1 MLMNYSYL
9 ENKELDEA
17 LEYYKEKLRGRES
30 SLEVETLDVPS
41 ALDRITSGAVY
52 ARISSPHYNA
62 SAMDGIAVNAHD
74 TFGATDTTPIVL
86 KKGVGYEVVDTGDP
100 LPEGR
105 DAVIM
110 VEDVIDIDEDT
121 VRIISAAAPWQHI
134 RQVGE
139 DLCQDEMVV
148 PSNTRIEPS
157 TMGAMLAGGISQ
169 VEVWKLPRVGIIP
182 TGDEIVAP
190 KADPLP
196 GEILEF
202 NSTIFSAMVRRWG
215 GIPVTYPIVPDR
227 YEQIKGTLE
236 KAVSE
241 CDIVILNAGSSAG
254 RDDYSS
260 MAIGELGEVHVHGIA
275 IKPGKPTILG
285 TVHGKPVIGV
295 PGYPVSGIIV
305 LEKIVKE
312 ILETVIKSPLR
323 TYPKIRAVL
332 SRRLMST
339 LKYEEY
345 VRMKL
350 GRVGGKLI
358 ATPLNRG
365 AGVVSSFV
373 KADALFTVPMNTEGI
388 EAGEEI
394 ELELLK
400 TEKEIENTLVVTG
413 SHDPLIDVAFD
424 LMRRRYPER
433 YVSSSH
439 VGSMGGIMA
448 IKRGEAHVAGI
459 HLLDEGT
466 GEYNKAYIDKYLK
479 GQDIVRIRGVRRSQ
493 GLMIAK
499 GNPLGIEGVEDLAR
513 DGLRYV
519 NRQKGSGTR
528 ILLDYLLKKAGMDK
542 DRIYGYD
549 REELTHMSVAI
560 QVATGSADCGMGI
573 YSAAKIYGLDFI
585 PICDEEYDFIAPAE
599 YIDSKLVRDFLGI
612 IGSEEFRDKLVE
624 LGGYSTEGCGT
635 IL

>member
-1 MLMNYSYL
+1 MNYSYL
-9 ENKELDEA
+9 ENKELNEA
-17 LEYYKEKLRGRES
+17 LEYYKAKLKGGDFN
-30 SLEVETLDVPS
+30 LEVETLDVPS
-41 ALDRITSGAVY
+41 ALDRITCCAVY
-52 ARISSPHYNA
+52 AKISSPHYNA

-74 TFGATDTTPIVL
+74 TFGATDTTPVAL
-86 KKGVGYEVVDTGDP
+86 RKGEGYEVVDTGDP

-121 VRIISAAAPWQHI
+121 VKILAAAAPWQHI

-139 DLCQDEMVV
+139 DLCQDEMII

-215 GIPVTYPIVPDR
+215 GIPVTYPIIPDR
-227 YEQIKGTLE
+227 YELIKGAVD
-236 KAVSE
+236 KAVAE

-260 MAIGELGEVHVHGIA
+260 MAVSELGEVHVHGIA

-312 ILETVIKSPLR
+312 ILEAVIKSPLK
-323 TYPKIRAVL
+323 TYPKVKAVL

-373 KADALFTVPMNTEGI
+373 KADALLTVPMNTEGI

-394 ELELLK
+394 EVELLK
-400 TEKEIENTLVVTG
+400 TDKEIDNTLVVTG
-413 SHDPLIDVAFD
+413 SHDPLIDVAYD
-424 LMRRRYPER
+424 LLRRRNPER

-448 IKRGEAHVAGI
+448 IKRKEAHIAGI
-459 HLLDEGT
+459 HLLDEET
-466 GEYNKAYIDKYLK
+466 GEYNRAYVDKYLK

-499 GNPLGIEGVEDLAR
+499 GNPLGIKGVEDLAR
-513 DGLRYV
+513 DNLRYV

-528 ILLDYLLKKAGMDK
+528 ILLDYLLKKNVMDSEK
-542 DRIYGYD
+542 IYGYD

-585 PICDEEYDFIAPAE
+585 PVCDEEYDFIAARE
-599 YIDSKLVRDFLGI
+599 SADSVLFSEFLEI
-612 IGSEEFRDKLVE
+612 LKSQEFKDKLME
-624 LGGYSTEGCGT
+624 LGGYGTEGCGT